1 MAMFTQL
8 EELDFT
14 GKTVK
19 PFVTHEG
26 SAFGSSKRDIA
37 KLCEGAEIK
46 NALQVPGS
54 DVYSAKDTVKSW
66 CDE

>member
-1 MAMFTQL
+1 MKDLLSAHQKGIL
-8 EELDFT
+8 LNY
-14 GKTVK
+14 VK
-19 PFVTHEG
+19 VL
-26 SAFGSSKRDIA
+26 
-37 KLCEGAEIK
+37 KLK